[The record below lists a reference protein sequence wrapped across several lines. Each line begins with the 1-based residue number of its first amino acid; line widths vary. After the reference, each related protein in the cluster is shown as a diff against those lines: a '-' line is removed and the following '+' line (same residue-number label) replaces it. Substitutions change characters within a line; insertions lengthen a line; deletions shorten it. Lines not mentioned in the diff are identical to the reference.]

1 MFRRLIL
8 LTSSGMAYSL
18 IFVTNL
24 ERQNRHELKSYELGN
39 NDHFL
44 YELQDPFPTRK
55 AFRVSAA
62 INRLQ

>member
-1 MFRRLIL
+1 
-8 LTSSGMAYSL
+8 MAYSL